1 MASRKKANEEEMR
14 QKIKV
19 LIVDDSAFMRKSLS
33 IMLTS
38 DPSIEICGIAK
49 NGQEGYDLAKEL
61 RPDIITLDVEM
72 PVMDGLTALN
82 LIMKDA
88 PTSVIMVSS
97 ITTEGAESTIK
108 AFEYGA
114 VDFISKEQSFVSVNI
129 TKIKDDLIHKI
140 KSIAYHKRN
149 INLATKHSITSQT
162 EIPTNVS
169 KGTLPKIGYKAIAI
183 GVSTGG
189 PISLQ
194 KVIPLL
200 SENLNVPV
208 FIVQHM
214 PPKFTKSLAE
224 RLNSMSK
231 LTVKEAEHGD
241 LVTKNNVYIAPG
253 GKHINFVSIGGNV
266 KIILTDQPDNS
277 LHRPSVD
284 VMLHS
289 AISIYGKYLLGV
301 IMTGMGKDG
310 LLGIEEL
317 NKLGGKCLA
326 QNEHSCVV
334 YGMPKAVVD
343 AGYADSV
350 VPLGQIAYK
359 INTVF

>member
-1 MASRKKANEEEMR
+1 MKK
-14 QKIKV
+14 KIKV

-33 IMLTS
+33 IMLS
-38 DPSIEICGIAK
+38 GDPNIEICGTAK

-61 RPDIITLDVEM
+61 RPDLITLDVEM
-72 PVMDGLTALN
+72 PVMDGLTALK

-129 TKIKDDLIHKI
+129 TKIKDELIRKI
-140 KSIAYHKRN
+140 KSIVYHKRTTT
-149 INLATKHSITSQT
+149 LATSKSLNSHTDIS
-162 EIPTNVS
+162 ENVS
-169 KGTLPKIGYKAIAI
+169 KGVLPRIGYTAIAI

-194 KVIPLL
+194 KVIPQL

-214 PPKFTKSLAE
+214 PPKFTKSLAD
-224 RLNSMSK
+224 RLNNMSK
-231 LTVKEAEHGD
+231 LAVKEAEHGD
-241 LVTKNNVYIAPG
+241 LVTKNTVYIAPG
-253 GKHINFVSIGGNV
+253 GKHINFVNVGHTV
-266 KIILTDQPDNS
+266 KIILTDQPEKS

-289 AISIYGKYLLGV
+289 AISIYGKNLLSV

-326 QNEHSCVV
+326 QNEHTCVV

-343 AGYADSV
+343 AGYADSIA
-350 VPLGQIAYK
+350 PLGQIAYK
-359 INTVF
+359 INSVF